1 MFAQTTKAAVP
12 IYPES
17 DGKPMAETDIH
28 AQCLIDLRTALDYH
42 FREQSDIYVSGNL
55 LVYYV
60 EGNPAKCFA
69 PDVFVVR
76 GVPKGQRRIYK
87 LWEEGVA
94 PQFIIEITSRRTSR
108 EDLQTKW
115 RLYEQLGVHEYFLF
129 DPEYDYLDE
138 PLLGYRLEA
147 GRYQELNVKDHR
159 VSSEVVGLELV
170 DTGQTLRLLD
180 PVTGHFLPNSQEAVA
195 TQEQLQV
202 ALQAEREAQEQ
213 LQSALQAEREAQ
225 KRAAELEATL
235 ARYRE
240 QFGDLPK

>member
-1 MFAQTTKAAVP
+1 MYAHTTKTAIT

-28 AQCLIDLRTALDYH
+28 RNLLADLVFTLDNH
-42 FREQSDIYVSGNL
+42 FRNNPDVYVSGNL

-60 EGNPAKCFA
+60 EGNPTKCFA

-87 LWEEGVA
+87 LWEERVA
-94 PQFIIEITSRRTSR
+94 PQIVIELTSRKTWR

-115 RLYEQLGVHEYFLF
+115 RLYEELGVQEYFIF
-129 DPEYDYLDE
+129 DPEYDYLDDS
-138 PLLGYRLEA
+138 LVGYRLEEGKYA
-147 GRYQELNVKDHR
+147 ALALRDQRLKSDVL
-159 VSSEVVGLELV
+159 GLELV
-170 DTGQTLRLLD
+170 DTGETLRLLD
-180 PVTGHFLPNSQEAVA
+180 PATDQFLPNTIESAAAYQE
-195 TQEQLQV
+195 
-202 ALQAEREAQEQ
+202 LQATH
-213 LQSALQAEREAQ
+213 
-225 KRAAELEATL
+225 KHTAELEAQL

>member
-1 MFAQTTKAAVP
+1 MYAQTTKVTVP

-28 AQCLIDLRTALDYH
+28 AELLINLRVSLDNY
-42 FREQSDIYVSGNL
+42 FRDDPNVYVSGNL

-60 EGNPAKCFA
+60 QGNPAKCFA

-94 PQFIIEITSRRTSR
+94 PQIVIELTSRKTWK

-115 RLYEQLGVHEYFLF
+115 DLCRELGVQEYFIF

-138 PLLGYRLEA
+138 PLVGYRLENGKYVELEIKD
-147 GRYQELNVKDHR
+147 GRAK
-159 VSSEVVGLELV
+159 SEVLGLELV
-170 DTGQTLRLLD
+170 DTGETLRLFD
-180 PVTGHFLPNSQEAVA
+180 PSTNQFLLTPQ
-195 TQEQLQV
+195 
-202 ALQAEREAQEQ
+202 EAQEHV
-213 LQSALQAEREAQ
+213 S
-225 KRAAELEATL
+225 ELEATL
-235 ARYRE
+235 ERYRQ
-240 QFGDLPK
+240 QFGELPK

>member
-1 MFAQTTKAAVP
+1 MYAPTTEKTAAT

-28 AQCLIDLRTALDYH
+28 AELLIDLRVALDNH
-42 FREQSDIYVSGNL
+42 FRTDPDVYVSGNL

-60 EGNPAKCFA
+60 EGNPAKCLA

-94 PQFIIEITSRRTSR
+94 PQVVIELTSRKTWR

-115 RLYEQLGVHEYFLF
+115 RLYEELGVQEYFIF

-138 PLLGYRLEA
+138 ALVGYRLENGKFA
-147 GRYQELNVKDHR
+147 PLEIKDRRVK
-159 VSSEVVGLELV
+159 SEILWLELV
-170 DTGQTLRLLD
+170 DTGEALRLFD
-180 PVTGHFLPNSQEAVA
+180 PATKQFLPNTSESANAFQ
-195 TQEQLQV
+195 QLQ
-202 ALQAEREAQEQ
+202 ET
-213 LQSALQAEREAQ
+213 Q
-225 KRAAELEATL
+225 KHNAELEARL
-235 ARYRE
+235 ALYRE
-240 QFGDLPK
+240 QFGELPK

>member
-1 MFAQTTKAAVP
+1 MYAQTTKASTT

-28 AQCLIDLRTALDYH
+28 RNLLADLVFTLDNH
-42 FREQSDIYVSGNL
+42 FQTQSDVYVSGNL

-94 PQFIIEITSRRTSR
+94 PQIVIELTSRKTWR
-108 EDLQTKW
+108 EDLQIKW
-115 RLYEQLGVHEYFLF
+115 RLYEELDVQEYFIF
-129 DPEYDYLDE
+129 DPGYDYLDE
-138 PLLGYRLEA
+138 PLVGFRLEN
-147 GRYQELNVKDHR
+147 GRYVELEIKDRRVK
-159 VSSEVVGLELV
+159 SEVLNLELV
-170 DTGQTLRLLD
+170 DTGKTLRLFD
-180 PVTGHFLPNSQEAVA
+180 PSANQFLPTPQ
-195 TQEQLQV
+195 
-202 ALQAEREAQEQ
+202 EAQER
-213 LQSALQAEREAQ
+213 LSEV
-225 KRAAELEATL
+225 EATL

-240 QFGDLPK
+240 QFGELPK

>member
-1 MFAQTTKAAVP
+1 MYAPTTKRATT

-42 FREQSDIYVSGNL
+42 FREHLDIYVSGNL

-60 EGNPAKCFA
+60 ESNPAKCFA

-87 LWEEGVA
+87 LWTEGVA
-94 PQFIIEITSRRTSR
+94 PQFVIELTSRKTWR

-115 RLYEQLGVHEYFLF
+115 RLYEELGVVEYFIF
-129 DPEYDYLDE
+129 DPEYDYMDE
-138 PLLGYRLEA
+138 ALVGYRLEN
-147 GRYQELNVKDHR
+147 GKYVDLEIKDQRVKSA
-159 VSSEVVGLELV
+159 VLGLELV
-170 DTGQTLRLLD
+170 DTGETLRLFD
-180 PVTGHFLPNSQEAVA
+180 PTTNQFLPNTSESAAAYQELRESQ
-195 TQEQLQV
+195 Q
-202 ALQAEREAQEQ
+202 
-213 LQSALQAEREAQ
+213 
-225 KRAAELEATL
+225 RAAKLEATL

>member
-1 MFAQTTKAAVP
+1 MYAQKTHAQTKAPVVP

-17 DGKPMAETDIH
+17 DGKPMAETDVH
-28 AQCLIDLRTALDYH
+28 RSLLTDLVFTLETH
-42 FREQSDIYVSGNL
+42 FQSEPDVYVSGNL

-60 EGNPAKCFA
+60 KNNPAKCFA
-69 PDVFVVR
+69 PDVFFVR

-94 PQFIIEITSRRTSR
+94 PQIVIELTSRKTWK

-115 RLYEQLGVHEYFLF
+115 RLYEELGVQEYFIF

-138 PLLGYRLEA
+138 SLVGYRLENGKYA
-147 GRYQELNVKDHR
+147 ELEVKDGR
-159 VSSEVVGLELV
+159 VKSEVLGLELV
-170 DTGQTLRLLD
+170 DTGETLRLFD
-180 PVTGHFLPNSQEAVA
+180 PATEQFLPTTNESAIAYQE
-195 TQEQLQV
+195 LQ
-202 ALQAEREAQEQ
+202 
-213 LQSALQAEREAQ
+213 EAQ
-225 KRAAELEATL
+225 KHNAELEVTL

>member
-1 MFAQTTKAAVP
+1 MYAPITKQMAT

-17 DGKPMAETDIH
+17 DGKPMAETDVH
-28 AQCLIDLRTALDYH
+28 RNLLADLVFTLDNY
-42 FREQSDIYVSGNL
+42 FRARPDVYVSGNL

-76 GVPKGQRRIYK
+76 GVPKSQRRIYK

-94 PQFIIEITSRRTSR
+94 PQIVIELTSRKTWR

-115 RLYEQLGVHEYFLF
+115 RLYEELGVQEYFIF

-138 PLLGYRLEA
+138 PLVGYRLENGKYVSLEIKD
-147 GRYQELNVKDHR
+147 GRVK
-159 VSSEVVGLELV
+159 SETLGLELV
-170 DTGQTLRLLD
+170 DTGETLRLFD
-180 PVTGHFLPNSQEAVA
+180 PTTDMFLPNTAESAI
-195 TQEQLQV
+195 
-202 ALQAEREAQEQ
+202 ALQE
-213 LQSALQAEREAQ
+213 LQEAQ
-225 KRAAELEATL
+225 KHNTELEATL

-240 QFGDLPK
+240 QFGELPK

>member
-1 MFAQTTKAAVP
+1 MFAHKTSSAEP
-12 IYPES
+12 LYPES

-28 AQCLIDLRTALDYH
+28 AQCLIDLRTALDNY
-42 FREQSDIYVSGNL
+42 FRNDPNVYVSGNL

-94 PQFIIEITSRRTSR
+94 PQIVIELTSRKTWR

-115 RLYEQLGVHEYFLF
+115 RLYEELGVQEYFIF
-129 DPEYDYLDE
+129 DPEYDYLDD
-138 PLLGYRLEA
+138 PLVGYRLEDGKYVA
-147 GRYQELNVKDHR
+147 LEVNDQRIN
-159 VSSEVVGLELV
+159 SEVLGLELV
-170 DTGQTLRLLD
+170 DTGETLRLFD
-180 PVTGHFLPNSQEAVA
+180 PATDQFLPNAGESAAAYQE
-195 TQEQLQV
+195 
-202 ALQAEREAQEQ
+202 LQA
-213 LQSALQAEREAQ
+213 AQ
-225 KRAAELEATL
+225 KHTAELEATL